1 MALEHPPQELSPD
14 DPAEALRAELL
25 AVKQASGLSYA
36 RLGARTHY
44 AKSSWERW
52 INGKQFPPRAAVESL
67 AEALEQDPARLL
79 ALWERAEGARTDEAR
94 TNEAGTDGART
105 DGVLVPADGSED
117 GRSDEDGTEAGV
129 PTPLRQR
136 LTGRR
141 RPLLVGALC
150 LLGAAVSV
158 AAVLATDGDSHGT
171 PAASPKPSAAAG
183 SAEPPAPKCEAEGCS
198 GKSPVST
205 NCALDGQTLGLTRNK
220 NMVIELRYSK
230 ACAAAWGRITYASKS
245 AIVDADNSAG
255 VSFATPVHWGNDVY
269 SPMVSVTGRMTAWAC
284 GTLPKGGARECTRH
298 MPVPSSH

>member
-1 MALEHPPQELSPD
+1 MGQWTMAFEHPPQGLSPD

-25 AVKQASGLSYA
+25 ALKQASGLSYA

-67 AEALEQDPARLL
+67 AEALEQDPGRLL
-79 ALWERAEGARTDEAR
+79 ALWERADEARTDEA
-94 TNEAGTDGART
+94 GTDEVRTDSVPVPVDDSAGARS
-105 DGVLVPADGSED
+105 GED
-117 GRSDEDGTEAGV
+117 STEAGA
-129 PTPLRQR
+129 PAPLRQR

-141 RPLLVGALC
+141 RLLLVGALC

-171 PAASPKPSAAAG
+171 RAASPKPSAAAD
-183 SAEPPAPKCEAEGCS
+183 SAAPPAPKCKAEGCN
-198 GKSPVST
+198 GKSPVTT
-205 NCALDGQTLGLTRNK
+205 NCGLDGQTLALTRNK

-269 SPMVSVTGRMTAWAC
+269 SPMVSVTGRMTVWAC

-298 MPVPSSH
+298 MPVPGSH